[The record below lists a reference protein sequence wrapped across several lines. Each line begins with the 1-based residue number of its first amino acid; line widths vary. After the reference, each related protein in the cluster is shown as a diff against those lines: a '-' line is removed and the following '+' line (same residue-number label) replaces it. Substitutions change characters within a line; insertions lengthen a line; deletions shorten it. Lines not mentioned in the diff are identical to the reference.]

1 VVKPYSDKHRTDG
14 TWLRIF
20 YAERPSDELV
30 WHRDHNDRTILVR
43 EGTGWQIQFDNEL
56 PKPLQLGETYD
67 IPKNVYHRII
77 KGEDTLVIS
86 IKERT

>member
-1 VVKPYSDKHRTDG
+1 MRPYSDKHRTDG

-20 YAERPSDELV
+20 YQEAPSDELV
-30 WHRDHNDRTILVR
+30 WHRDHNDRTIFVK
-43 EGTGWQIQFDNEL
+43 EGTGWKIQFDNEL
-56 PKPLQLGETYD
+56 PKQLQLGKTYD

-77 KGEDTLVIS
+77 KGEDTLVIE